1 MDITVTPWSESA
13 AFPLLSTLTLIP
25 LAAMVAILCSRSP
38 TIALRFGFAGTLLT
52 VLLSLYLLAIF
63 DTGNQGIHLAEH
75 LHFGWFSYTVGV
87 DGANILF
94 IPLTAVL
101 TMLALVYTLITRH
114 VTDRLFIACLLGYE
128 GILIGAFAALNLMQ
142 FWLWSML
149 EIIPVVLLTTH
160 AGTGQNRR
168 WVVTLFLQYWG
179 SGLLMTLAGF
189 MLLAFGLI
197 DSQHALTF
205 DWLTLKQNNT
215 YLHDE
220 VLIFVLL
227 LFGFAIRMPL
237 FPFHGWLPLLA
248 EQGTVASC
256 AIFMVGLKLGIY
268 AVIRFI
274 LPLVPGVAEQWAG
287 FVLTLS
293 LISIFYGALLAL
305 MQINIRRLLAFAV
318 VSHTGM
324 LVIGLFCFNEYGLEG
339 SLLLSIAY
347 GLATAGM
354 LFSVGL
360 IYERTRTAF
369 IPRLGGLFD
378 TNSAIALLFLI
389 SALSTMV
396 MPGTPGYDA
405 AHLLIEGVIEEDG
418 WLLAIAILLGNV
430 LAAAFLLRAF
440 QQIFIAT
447 PKRMH
452 QPYSSSHHPVRK
464 ERIITGVICSLL
476 IITGFY
482 TTPWLN
488 YIDQEATDLGE
499 LYPMHGKQI
508 PLPSLLDDQ
517 PCTTHSNSPACK
529 RGTKGDSNT
538 DIKDKQHE

>member
-1 MDITVTPWSESA
+1 LYFEALMDTAITLWSESA
-13 AFPLLSTLTLIP
+13 AFPLLTTLTLVP
-25 LAAMVAILCSRSP
+25 LVTMVAILCSRSSA
-38 TIALRFGFAGTLLT
+38 IALRFGFSGALLT
-52 VLLSLYLLAIF
+52 ALLSIYLLAIF
-63 DTGNQGIHLAEH
+63 DSGNPGIHLAEQA
-75 LHFGWFSYTVGV
+75 HFAWFSYSVGV

-101 TMLALVYTLITRH
+101 TLLALIYTLITRH
-114 VTDRLFIACLLGYE
+114 ATDRLFIACLLGYE

-149 EIIPVVLLTTH
+149 ELIPVILLTLH
-160 AGTGQNRR
+160 AGTGLNRR
-168 WVVTLFLQYWG
+168 WVVTLLLQYWG

-189 MLLAFGLI
+189 MFLAFGLI
-197 DSQHALTF
+197 DSEHALTF
-205 DWLTLKQNNT
+205 DWLTLKQNNA

-227 LFGFAIRMPL
+227 FFGFAIRMPL

-248 EQGTVASC
+248 EQGTVASGT
-256 AIFMVGLKLGIY
+256 IFIVGLKLGIY
-268 AVIRFI
+268 AMIRFV
-274 LPLVPGVAEQWAG
+274 LPLVPGVAEQWTG

-293 LISIFYGALLAL
+293 LLSIFYGALLAL
-305 MQINIRRLLAFAV
+305 LQINIRRLLAFAV

-324 LVIGLFCFNEYGLEG
+324 LVIGIFCFNEYGLEG
-339 SLLLSIAY
+339 SLLLCIAY

-418 WLLAIAILLGNV
+418 WLLAIAILIGNV

-447 PKRMH
+447 PKRAH
-452 QPYSSSHHPVRK
+452 QPYSSTHHPVRK
-464 ERIITGVICSLL
+464 ERIITVAICSLL

-488 YIDQEATDLGE
+488 FIDQEATDTSE
-499 LYPMHGKQI
+499 HYPMHGTQKTESMI
-508 PLPSLLDDQ
+508 WPS
-517 PCTTHSNSPACK
+517 
-529 RGTKGDSNT
+529 G
-538 DIKDKQHE
+538 DKQHE

>member
-1 MDITVTPWSESA
+1 M
-13 AFPLLSTLTLIP
+13 
-25 LAAMVAILCSRSP
+25 
-38 TIALRFGFAGTLLT
+38 
-52 VLLSLYLLAIF
+52 AIF
-63 DTGNQGIHLAEH
+63 DSGNPGIHLAEQ
-75 LHFGWFSYTVGV
+75 LHFGWFSYCVGV

-101 TMLALVYTLITRH
+101 TLLVLVYTLISRP

-128 GILIGAFAALNLMQ
+128 GLLIGAFAALNLMQ
-142 FWLWSML
+142 FWLWCLL

-160 AGTGQNRR
+160 TGTGQNRR
-168 WVVTLFLQYWG
+168 WVVTLLLQYWG
-179 SGLLMTLAGF
+179 SGLLMTLTGF

-197 DSQHALTF
+197 DSDHALTF
-205 DWLTLKQNNT
+205 DWVTIKQNNA

-227 LFGFAIRMPL
+227 FFGFAIRMPL

-256 AIFMVGLKLGIY
+256 AIFMAGLKLGIY

-305 MQINIRRLLAFAV
+305 MQINSRRLLAFAV

-339 SLLLSIAY
+339 SQLLSITY

-354 LFSVGL
+354 LLSVGL
-360 IYERTRTAF
+360 IYERTRTTF
-369 IPRLGGLFD
+369 IPRLGGLFN
-378 TNSAIALLFLI
+378 TRSAIALLFLI

-396 MPGTPGYDA
+396 MPGTPGYNA
-405 AHLLIEGVIEEDG
+405 AHLLIEGVIEEYG
-418 WLLAIAILLGNV
+418 WLLAIAILTGNV
-430 LAAAFLLRAF
+430 FMAVFLLRAF

-447 PKRMH
+447 PKRVH
-452 QPYSSSHHPVRK
+452 KAYRSSDHPVRK

-476 IITGFY
+476 IVTGFY
-482 TTPWLN
+482 TAPWLD
-488 YIDQEATDLGE
+488 YIEQEATDLSE
-499 LYPMHGKQI
+499 LYPMHSSQK
-508 PLPSLLDDQ
+508 
-517 PCTTHSNSPACK
+517 
-529 RGTKGDSNT
+529 T
-538 DIKDKQHE
+538 DKINPRIKNEQHE

>member
-1 MDITVTPWSESA
+1 MEVPITFWSESA
-13 AFPLLSTLTLIP
+13 PFPLLSALTFIP
-25 LAAMVAILCSRSP
+25 LATMIAILYSRSP
-38 TIALRFGFAGTLLT
+38 TIALRFGFTGTLIT
-52 VLLSLYLLAIF
+52 AILSLYLLAIF
-63 DTGNQGIHLAEH
+63 DSGNPGIHLAEQVQ
-75 LHFGWFSYTVGV
+75 LGWFTYSTGV

-101 TMLALVYTLITRH
+101 TLMALVYTLITRH
-114 VTDRLFIACLLGYE
+114 STDRLFIACLLGYE
-128 GILIGAFAALNLMQ
+128 GILIGAFVSLNLMQ
-142 FWLWSML
+142 FWLWCLL
-149 EIIPVVLLTTH
+149 ELIPVVLLNTH
-160 AGTGQNRR
+160 AGTGQNRQR
-168 WVVTLFLQYWG
+168 VITLLLQYWG

-189 MLLAFGLI
+189 LLLAFGLI
-197 DSQHALTF
+197 DSEHALTF
-205 DWLTLKQNNT
+205 DWLTLKQNNA

-220 VLIFVLL
+220 VLIFILL
-227 LFGFAIRMPL
+227 FFGFAIRMPL

-248 EQGTVASC
+248 EQGTVASS
-256 AIFMVGLKLGIY
+256 AIFIVGLKLGIY

-274 LPLVPGVAEQWAG
+274 LPLVPGVAEQWAN

-293 LISIFYGALLAL
+293 LISILYGALLAL
-305 MQINIRRLLAFAV
+305 MQINIRRLIAFAV

-324 LVIGLFCFNEYGLEG
+324 LVIGLFSFNEYGLEG
-339 SLLLSIAY
+339 CLLLCIAY

-378 TNSAIALLFLI
+378 TNSTIALLFLI

-418 WLLAIAILLGNV
+418 WLLAITILIGNV

-447 PKRMH
+447 PKRVH
-452 QPYSSSHHPVRK
+452 QPYSSIHHPIRK
-464 ERIITGVICSLL
+464 ERIITVVICSLL

-482 TTPWLN
+482 STPWLN
-488 YIDQEATDLGE
+488 FIDQEATDLGE
-499 LYPMHGKQI
+499 HYPMHGAQQYINDAITKQGQ
-508 PLPSLLDDQ
+508 S
-517 PCTTHSNSPACK
+517 K
-529 RGTKGDSNT
+529 
-538 DIKDKQHE
+538 